1 MSMWTSVT
9 ITFPNREEV
18 AALESMVALW
28 NASVDRE
35 HGLEIGESLHE
46 ERVYLGGRALGFDS
60 DFGLDDEGAHLA
72 YHDKYETEGLAT
84 FGEAFT
90 HRYPTATVLIETEW
104 TGEEPSVTREQW
116 QGGRIVAER
125 TSAGNLE
132 PVYEPGHSPAE
143 VLDRLRAELRELA
156 ELLGRIEVGE
166 DFFEHFTRREAEAL
180 ATVYDTADMAEI
192 AGEIRRK
199 CAEADPEAWAE
210 EVDAVTS

>member
-9 ITFPNREEV
+9 ITFPRGEEV

-28 NASVDRE
+28 NASVDGE
-35 HGLEIGESLHE
+35 HGLQIGETVRDAS
-46 ERVYLGGRALGFDS
+46 VYVGGRALGFDS
-60 DFGLDDEGAHLA
+60 DFGLDDRGAHLA
-72 YHDKYETEGLAT
+72 YHDKYETEGLGT

-90 HRYPTATVLIETEW
+90 
-104 TGEEPSVTREQW
+104 
-116 QGGRIVAER
+116 
-125 TSAGNLE
+125 
-132 PVYEPGHSPAE
+132 
-143 VLDRLRAELRELA
+143 
-156 ELLGRIEVGE
+156 LGRIEVGE

>member
-9 ITFPNREEV
+9 ITFPRGEEV

-28 NASVDRE
+28 NASVDGE
-35 HGLEIGESLHE
+35 HGLQIGETVRDAS
-46 ERVYLGGRALGFDS
+46 VYVGGRALGFDS
-60 DFGLDDEGAHLA
+60 DFGLDDHGAHLA
-72 YHDKYETEGLAT
+72 YHDKYETEGLGT

-116 QGGRIVAER
+116 HGGRIVAER
-125 TSAGNLE
+125 TSAGDLQ

-180 ATVYDTADMAEI
+180 ATVYGTADMAEI